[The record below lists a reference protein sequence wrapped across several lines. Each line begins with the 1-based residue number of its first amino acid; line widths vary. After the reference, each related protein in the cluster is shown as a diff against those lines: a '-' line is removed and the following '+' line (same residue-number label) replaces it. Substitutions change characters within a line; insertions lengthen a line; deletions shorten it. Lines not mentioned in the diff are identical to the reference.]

1 MKDFRTQFERLALL
15 TVVLIIAICLDACNQ
30 SSNSFNRSDMTPLS
44 PRLNALFGKTKTVCF
59 GRFAIDI
66 PATASIFFGPT
77 EAETQL
83 EFYPREASNIAHRIA
98 QEIKRVESDR
108 EFLTEDDIVRLPMF
122 GKVIE
127 GAAPGQKLIFG
138 SKDQAGY
145 SMYSFFPVG
154 EHLYVQ
160 ELDGG
165 VLDEEGVEDA
175 KKFFNAIATNLR
187 LRTNDEVPEEP
198 GLCVE
203 GGFIPLSLQYEKVT
217 LGVRLLEFPD
227 VHFSIEAHK
236 NQEHLQEFSDLETL
250 LDRAEESAKKEGF
263 GAEYARIETFRRG
276 PRELG
281 VWKGFEILAR
291 KPPFKKD
298 TDAHE
303 FRFRSLGAVND
314 AYHPELDVQLD
325 TGVKN
330 NSKAAIKPSLTDDE
344 AVALWDRLIKSIRVR
359 TPADSKARSGIGTK
373 AALGSA
379 IASGEICPETGWW
392 QCTAPG
398 PVEGERRKHIAAGE
412 TLPYVI
418 GLGEPTLWQKLKG
431 EQPKYKASAMW
442 QLVEYDA
449 TPPSNRDDHA

>member
-1 MKDFRTQFERLALL
+1 MKGFRTKFKRLALL
-15 TVVLIIAICLDACNQ
+15 IGVLMIATFLGACNQ
-30 SSNSFNRSDMTPLS
+30 SRNSFTRSDMTPLS
-44 PRLNALFGKTKTVCF
+44 HRLTPLFGKIKTVCF

-66 PATASIFFGPT
+66 PATASIVFGPT

-154 EHLYVQ
+154 EHLFVQ

-187 LRTNDEVPEEP
+187 LRANDEIPEEP
-198 GLCVE
+198 GMCID
-203 GGFIPLSLQYEKVT
+203 GGFIPLSFEYEKIT
-217 LGVRLLEFPD
+217 LGVRLQEFPD
-227 VHFSIEAHK
+227 VHFSVEAHK
-236 NQEHLQEFSDLETL
+236 KQQYLQEFSDLETL
-250 LDRAEESAKKEGF
+250 LNRAEEVARKEGF
-263 GAEYARIETFRRG
+263 GAEYARIKTFRRG

-291 KPPFKKD
+291 KPPFKED

-314 AYHPELDVQLD
+314 AYHPELDVQMD
-325 TGVKN
+325 TGVKD

-344 AVALWDRLIKSIRVR
+344 AVALWDRLIRSIRVR
-359 TPADSKARSGIGTK
+359 TPADSKARSALGPR
-373 AALGSA
+373 AALGTSTA
-379 IASGEICPETGWW
+379 GDGICPKTAWSQCVATGE
-392 QCTAPG
+392 
-398 PVEGERRKHIAAGE
+398 VDGERRKHVAAGE
-412 TLPYVI
+412 TFPYVI
-418 GLGEPTLWQKLKG
+418 RLGEPTLWQKLKG
-431 EQPKYKASAMW
+431 EQPRYKTSAMW
-442 QLVEYDA
+442 QLVEYDDA
-449 TPPSNRDDHA
+449 QASNGSDRA